1 MTSSTRR
8 QSVVRQLADGESSF
22 ECPLCTRP
30 NVADKWMVQCDVCAC
45 WIHFSCAGVDDT
57 ISNKPYTCVRCA
69 PPPPPA
75 GSKSCR
81 SSTSSVRAARRELEL
96 QRLAEEKAF
105 QERLLKE
112 RQEEEEAMQRKMM
125 EQEQERRKKAMQEKL
140 EFEKQFIE
148 RKFDLLRA
156 ELDEDDDDRSVR
168 SRRSTR
174 SVQRTVQTWV
184 REQEKLTMATGTGI
198 ETIPTGPTS
207 NTGTLPK
214 TTSAAI
220 HGQAVNTSQVGLPA
234 ATTIDLTALN
244 ISPPSSR
251 LKDQLS
257 SVNMIISP
265 PAQSTNQRNSLAA
278 CLPQQVGQHQQQ
290 KNAGQHQPRQHRESS
305 AFVDTTDTVILASKT
320 LSQGMFFDTAPLITN
335 QSQTSFITPPQPT
348 TGEHFGRLTRPS
360 HVETIPENPA
370 QKKLLY
376 QPFVENTSNTL
387 GTLTAPLAP
396 VFPSTHQ
403 CVTSVSSY
411 SHPITTPVVFDRVVQ
426 SQNVSSVTQSASGPS
441 VVQPQFAGVA
451 GIHPNAANSTASF
464 LVSHP
469 PPNMAQFEM
478 PSMGI
483 QPPLPP
489 LAPLAAV

>member
-1 MTSSTRR
+1 MSSIHAMPVSVTVSHHRPTMDEAELGSETVSGEKALVKTTTSQQLHSTN
-8 QSVVRQLADGESSF
+8 G
-22 ECPLCTRP
+22 T
-30 NVADKWMVQCDVCAC
+30 NY
-45 WIHFSCAGVDDT
+45 DT
-57 ISNKPYTCVRCA
+57 ISAQFSSWRRNSTHDDGNDDAHFTSIEPAASQSKLLILLNFSSATSSSRGHHTLEAKNNSLPSATTSHDFHNKPYTCVRCA

-75 GSKSCR
+75 GSRSCR
-81 SSTSSVRAARRELEL
+81 SSTSSVRTARRELEL
-96 QRLAEEKAF
+96 QRLAEEKAL

-140 EFEKQFIE
+140 ELEKQFIE

-184 REQEKLTMATGTGI
+184 SEQEKLTMATGTGV

-220 HGQAVNTSQVGLPA
+220 HDAGQAVNTSQVGLPA

-290 KNAGQHQPRQHRESS
+290 KHAGQHQPRQHRESS
-305 AFVDTTDTVILASKT
+305 AFVDTTDTVTLASKT
-320 LSQGMFFDTAPLITN
+320 LSQDP
-335 QSQTSFITPPQPT
+335 
-348 TGEHFGRLTRPS
+348 
-360 HVETIPENPA
+360 
-370 QKKLLY
+370 
-376 QPFVENTSNTL
+376 
-387 GTLTAPLAP
+387 
-396 VFPSTHQ
+396 
-403 CVTSVSSY
+403 
-411 SHPITTPVVFDRVVQ
+411 
-426 SQNVSSVTQSASGPS
+426 
-441 VVQPQFAGVA
+441 
-451 GIHPNAANSTASF
+451 
-464 LVSHP
+464 
-469 PPNMAQFEM
+469 
-478 PSMGI
+478 
-483 QPPLPP
+483 
-489 LAPLAAV
+489 